1 MFGRMLPSSGQYV
14 EQQGTGGYVFKPRGM
29 KLIIY
34 LKAQCYFFPSS
45 VCLRRFT
52 HFFSSTSKGHDG
64 FIYTHPTS
72 SRPKLRETLYN

>member
-34 LKAQCYFFPSS
+34 LKAQCYFFPVLCVYVVSLISS
-45 VCLRRFT
+45 ALRQKDT
-52 HFFSSTSKGHDG
+52 MAS
-64 FIYTHPTS
+64 YTHI
-72 SRPKLRETLYN
+72 LQAHGLN